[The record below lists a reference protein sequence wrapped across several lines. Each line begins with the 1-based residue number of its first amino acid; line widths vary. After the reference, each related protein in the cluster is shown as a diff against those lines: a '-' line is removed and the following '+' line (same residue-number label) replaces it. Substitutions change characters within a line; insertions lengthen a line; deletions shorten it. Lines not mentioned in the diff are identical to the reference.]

1 VAGRHPLAKARGRQ
15 HSEAPG
21 RFDLWIT
28 GTLQSMT
35 REQAK
40 ERLLALGAKVSAS
53 VSKST
58 SFVVVGA
65 EPGSKAA
72 RARELGIPLVDEQGL
87 YFARDKMKLLRISGK
102 SWTAITSLTSIGRLS
117 NAQAGV

>member
-1 VAGRHPLAKARGRQ
+1 MRESPHQCKAWPFARV
-15 HSEAPG
+15 
-21 RFDLWIT
+21 IT

-40 ERLLALGAKVSAS
+40 ERLLALGAKVSTS

-72 RARELGIPLVDEQGL
+72 RARELGIPVVDEQGL
-87 YFARDKMKLLRISGK
+87 LEKLQDHLYPS
-102 SWTAITSLTSIGRLS
+102 
-117 NAQAGV
+117 